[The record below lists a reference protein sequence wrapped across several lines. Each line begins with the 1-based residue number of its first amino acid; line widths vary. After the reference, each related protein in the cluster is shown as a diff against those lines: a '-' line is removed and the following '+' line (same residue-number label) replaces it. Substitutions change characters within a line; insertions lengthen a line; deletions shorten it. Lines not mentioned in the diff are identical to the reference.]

1 MEQSWGSTPRT
12 KQHSSEEQNDV
23 PGMKKRFKLALVSDY
38 GDCKSAHKAIAKH
51 AGCSPRTVEAWMEER
66 SLPGFEY
73 VWRLGE
79 KSPAVQRLFLE
90 MISRDMDLDPKAYSA
105 FLELQRMM
113 QR

>member
-1 MEQSWGSTPRT
+1 MEQSWGVTSRT

-23 PGMKKRFKLALVSDY
+23 LSMKQKFRLALVSDF
-38 GDCKSAHKAIAKH
+38 GHLKSPAKEIAKK
-51 AGCSPRTVEAWMEER
+51 AGCSPRTVEAWLEER

-73 VWRLGE
+73 VWRLGRH
-79 KSPAVQRLFLE
+79 SPSIQKLFLE
-90 MISRDMDLDPKAYSA
+90 MISYDMDLDPRAYSA